1 MRTRWLATLPA
12 VVVACASAGCTTQA
26 VPSKETMARSNT
38 AIASDAVLLTGAGAT
53 FPSILYEEWFRRY
66 HAEHPKTAV
75 AYDAVGSGEGVRRF
89 IAVDVKDEER
99 VDFGASDAA
108 MTDEELARVPAGAA
122 LVPVT
127 AGSVAIAYNLPD
139 VSDDLRLS
147 RQAYVGIFLG
157 QIKTWNDPAIA
168 KANPGVKLP
177 NLTIATVV
185 RQESSGT
192 TFAFTK
198 HLDAISDLWRAR
210 YGPATAVNWPGNA
223 MRAVGNEG
231 VAGRIKQST
240 GSIGYVGYEFA
251 RRTGLTIARLEN
263 GAGKFV
269 TPTAATSSAALEGV
283 DLPENMRFYVSDPAS
298 EQAYP
303 IVTLTWILLYRHYA
317 DSQKA
322 AEIRRVFRWCL
333 TDGQQQAAA
342 LGYVPLPSSI
352 VSRSIALLDRLQS
365 GG

>member
-1 MRTRWLATLPA
+1 MRTRLLATLA
-12 VVVACASAGCTTQA
+12 AALVACATTGCSAQA
-26 VPSKETMARSNT
+26 VPARETSMRSN
-38 AIASDAVLLTGAGAT
+38 AEVAPGGVLLTGAGAT

-89 IAVDVKDEER
+89 IGVNVKDEER

-139 VSDDLRLS
+139 VSDNLRLS

-157 QIKTWNDPAIA
+157 QIKNWNDPAIVN
-168 KANPGVKLP
+168 ANPGVKLP

-192 TFAFTK
+192 TFALTK
-198 HLDAISDLWRAR
+198 HLDAISDMWRAR
-210 YGPATAVNWPGNA
+210 YSPATVINWSGNA

-251 RRTGLTIARLEN
+251 RRAGLTIARLEN

-322 AEIRRVFRWCL
+322 AEIGRVFRWCL